1 MAGREQD
8 KAAGDQPELSWFRR
22 QMMKVLG
29 PPDLGPDHQGNPLTG
44 TKYDPEI
51 KRAQRAQRKER
62 DG

>member
-1 MAGREQD
+1 VADRGKD
-8 KAAGDQPELSWFRR
+8 TGGGDQSDMSWFRR

-51 KRAQRAQRKER
+51 KRAQRAQRKNR
-62 DG
+62 DR